1 MTARIAAAVIAE
13 RGLAPA
19 GPPTLLHGGTVSSTW
34 LQPTGQGPAVAR
46 QLAARFG
53 PARAR
58 LAAAVHHRAALA
70 GLAPSL
76 LPAGDGGLVS
86 VDGDGRAWI
95 VMRHAPGGPAGPA
108 ALAAGLGSL
117 HEALAGFAPAS
128 GEDCADFIA
137 VPDPPAAGLE
147 QLLSDP
153 AHERSAGLIK
163 RRLEVLRA
171 AGPGAAALLAGPR
184 TWIHGDARPANH
196 LAAPGGSPGLFIDF
210 DQASRFPRAY
220 EVLRAFFATS
230 PPLGATG
237 LRAALRE
244 FLAAYDC
251 GGRPLTPAERAGMA
265 SLYVTVQAAE
275 TRTFT
280 TAGGE
285 VRGMAAYA
293 AARHR
298 HLEWLAA
305 HCGQLDAIIGGEDT

>member
-1 MTARIAAAVIAE
+1 MTARLTAAILA
-13 RGLAPA
+13 RHGLDPA
-19 GPPTLLHGGTVSSTW
+19 GPPEPLHGGTVSSTW
-34 LQPTGQGPAVAR
+34 LLPTDQQPVVAR
-46 QLAARFG
+46 QLATRFG
-53 PARAR
+53 LARAR
-58 LAAAVHHRAALA
+58 LAAAVHQRAALA

-86 VDGDGRAWI
+86 VDGDGHAWI
-95 VMRHAPGGPAGPA
+95 VMRHVPGGPSSPA
-108 ALAAGLGSL
+108 ALAAGLGAL
-117 HEALAGFAPAS
+117 HEALAGLAPGS
-128 GEDCADFIA
+128 GEDCPDFVA

-147 QLLSDP
+147 QLLRDP
-153 AHERSAGLIK
+153 AHERSAGLVE

-171 AGPGAAALLAGPR
+171 SGPGADALLAGPR

-196 LAAPGGSPGLFIDF
+196 LAAPGGSTGLFIDF

-230 PPLGATG
+230 PPLDTAG

-244 FLAAYDC
+244 FLAAYER
-251 GGRPLTPAERAGMA
+251 GGRPLTHAERAGMA

-280 TAGGE
+280 TGGGE

-293 AARHR
+293 AARHL

-305 HCGQLDAIIGGEDT
+305 HRGQLDAIIGEDT

>member
-1 MTARIAAAVIAE
+1 VTARIAAAVIA
-13 RGLAPA
+13 RHGLAPA
-19 GPPTLLHGGTVSSTW
+19 SRPEPLHGGTVSSTW
-34 LQPTGQGPAVAR
+34 LLPTRQGPVVAR
-46 QLAARFG
+46 QLAARFS

-58 LAAAVHHRAALA
+58 LAAAVHHRAAQA
-70 GLAPSL
+70 GMAPRL
-76 LPAGDGGLVS
+76 LPARDGELLS

-95 VMRHAPGGPAGPA
+95 VMRHAPGAQVGPP
-108 ALAAGLGSL
+108 ALAAALGAL
-117 HEALAGFAPAS
+117 HEALAGFAPAR
-128 GEDCADFIA
+128 GEDCTDFVT

-147 QLLSDP
+147 QLLRDP
-153 AHERSAGLIK
+153 AHERSAGLIT
-163 RRLEVLRA
+163 RRLEVLLA
-171 AGPGAAALLAGPR
+171 AGPAAGALLAGPR

-230 PPLGATG
+230 PPLDPAR
-237 LRAALRE
+237 LRAALQE
-244 FLAAYDC
+244 FLAAYDRH
-251 GGRPLTPAERAGMA
+251 GSPLTHAERAGMA

-280 TAGGE
+280 TADGE

-293 AARHR
+293 AVRHR

-305 HCGQLDAIIGGEDT
+305 HRGQLDAIIQEDA